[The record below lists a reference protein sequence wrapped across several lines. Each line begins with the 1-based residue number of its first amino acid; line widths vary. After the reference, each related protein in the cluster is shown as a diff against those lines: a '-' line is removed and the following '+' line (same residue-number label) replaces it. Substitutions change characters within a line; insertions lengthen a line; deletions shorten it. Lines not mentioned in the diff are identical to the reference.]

1 MQSPLP
7 GRNYGDKDWILNKS
21 SRQPNFLHIMTLFG
35 TDLGDRSWLFP
46 FHTSGKV
53 ALVVK
58 NPPTNAGDIRE
69 AGSIPGLG
77 RSPGGGNVNPLQ
89 YLPRESHEHRSL
101 AGYGPYG
108 HKECTRCHTQAQL
121 KPRGKMNSPR
131 TQTINKWWSQG
142 RNPSQLFIKTITCLM
157 V

>member
-7 GRNYGDKDWILNKS
+7 GRHYGDKDWTLDKS

-46 FHTSGKV
+46 FHRSGKV

-58 NPPTNAGDIRE
+58 SPPTNAGDIRE

-89 YLPRESHEHRSL
+89 YSCLENPMN
-101 AGYGPYG
+101 
-108 HKECTRCHTQAQL
+108 TRAWQA
-121 KPRGKMNSPR
+121 
-131 TQTINKWWSQG
+131 
-142 RNPSQLFIKTITCLM
+142 M
-157 V
+157 VHMVTTSAQDVTRMHN